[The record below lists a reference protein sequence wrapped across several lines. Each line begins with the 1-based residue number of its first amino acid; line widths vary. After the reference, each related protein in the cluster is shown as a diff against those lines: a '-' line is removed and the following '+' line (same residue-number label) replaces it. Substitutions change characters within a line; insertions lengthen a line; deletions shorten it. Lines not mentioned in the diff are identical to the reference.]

1 MDNYK
6 IKHTLTQLQNCLLK
20 NSECFVEFSSC
31 LVKNNFK
38 HFVHVTL
45 TVLKTVVHK
54 HHLQPCV
61 VLSIWHSALS
71 AIHIKI
77 VSYLHHKHYGYAHT
91 QVCLRTL
98 ALSSM
103 CSCAHAHCTHA
114 HALYTHGYTTHTHTR
129 HYTIHT
135 LRYTNLSILTL
146 SRYSGIIFH

>member
-6 IKHTLTQLQNCLLK
+6 IKHTLTQLQNCPLK

-71 AIHIKI
+71 AIYIKI

-98 ALSSM
+98 ALSSV
-103 CSCAHAHCTHA
+103 CSCAHTHTLMHYTRMGTLHTDTHYTRTHA
-114 HALYTHGYTTHTHTR
+114 PTLHYTH
-129 HYTIHT
+129 
-135 LRYTNLSILTL
+135 LSILIL